1 LQTILSNHEISVQ
14 RYGRKLVLILGVLGS
29 GVFGVL
35 RAFSLNYATFASFEF
50 LDSFFGAATY
60 STAYIIGLELVT
72 PKFRTLVG
80 TLLNCFYAF
89 GEIYLGLIAMW
100 FRNYKTVLL
109 IIYLPS
115 FLIIAYFW
123 ILPQSRF
130 EWARKKLL
138 LSQFINRHPMA
149 DV

>member
-1 LQTILSNHEISVQ
+1 MADDSIR

-29 GVFGVL
+29 GVFGIL
-35 RAFSLNYATFASFEF
+35 RAFSMNYATFASFEF
-50 LDSFFGAATY
+50 LDSLFGAATY

-72 PKFRTLVG
+72 PRFRTIVG

-109 IIYLPS
+109 IIYVPS
-115 FLIIAYFW
+115 LFIIAYAW
-123 ILPQSRF
+123 MLPQSESIR
-130 EWARKKLL
+130 
-138 LSQFINRHPMA
+138 
-149 DV
+149 